1 MAMQLIK
8 EGNKW
13 ILEGTRYQDKDIPK
27 GAGFRWD
34 PAKRVWWTDK
44 EDQAAKLTAYTTAEV
59 KAELEAIAKR
69 RQEALE
75 LSRAADAN
83 VDIPAPDGLHYLPY
97 QKAGIAYGLNTL
109 NVLIA
114 DEMGLGKTI
123 QALGIINADPS
134 IKSALIIVPASLR
147 INWYREAR
155 KWLVRDYSIE
165 IADGDDFPNTDIVI
179 VNYERLGKH
188 RDAIRAREWD
198 LLVCDEAHY
207 IKNSKAQRTKEI
219 MGSWDK
225 KKQGWAITPLE
236 AWRKVMLTGTP
247 ILNRPVELWNLLR
260 LLDKDRWTNF
270 MYFGKRYC
278 NAYHNGWGWDF
289 TGANEETL
297 PELQR
302 ILRETIM
309 VRRLKKDVLT
319 ELPPKRRQIIEIPAD
334 GMKRVVDKQ
343 AKAWAPYEEQFN
355 MLQAKADSAKAA
367 GDQKAYRQ
375 AVEELTTAMEVAFDE
390 LSALRHEMGVA
401 KVPAVIEHIKETL
414 ENTDKLVVFAHHH
427 DVVNAIAEAFGDIA
441 VKLTGVENSEE
452 RQAAVDRFQNDP
464 TCRLF
469 IGTIGAAGVG
479 LTLTAASMEIFAEL
493 DWVPGRVTQ
502 AEDRIH
508 RIGQLNSVLIQHLV
522 VDGSLDAKMAWVLV
536 EKQEI
541 IDKALDAPIPED
553 DAPVAYPVYQTP
565 PAAASET
572 RTAAP
577 SPICRPSKYDEE
589 AAQMT
594 PEQIQAVHE
603 GLRILAGWDED
614 RAAEKND
621 IGFNAFDGN
630 LGHDLAMQDSLTP
643 RQAALGRK
651 MLRKYHHQLGW
662 DLLEATGLV
671 RK

>member
-1 MAMQLIK
+1 MQLIK
-8 EGNKW
+8 DGKRWVAKTKFED
-13 ILEGTRYQDKDIPK
+13 RHIPK

-34 PAKRVWWTDK
+34 PAKRQWWTDK
-44 EDQAAKLTAYTTAEV
+44 MDRAAKLIEYATPEV
-59 KAELEAIAKR
+59 KAELEATAKR

-75 LSRAADAN
+75 LSRAADADVN
-83 VDIPAPDGLHYLPY
+83 IPAPDGLHYLPY
-97 QKAGIAYGLNTL
+97 QKAGIAYGLNTP

-134 IKSALIIVPASLR
+134 IKSVLIIVPASLR

-155 KWLVRDYSIE
+155 KWLVRDYTVE
-165 IADGDDFPNTDIVI
+165 IADGDDFPGADIVI

-188 RDAIRAREWD
+188 RNAIRARQWD

-207 IKNSKAQRTKEI
+207 IKNPKAQRTKEI

-225 KKQGWAITPLE
+225 KKQAWGITPIE
-236 AWRKVMLTGTP
+236 ARRKVMLTGTP
-247 ILNRPVELWNLLR
+247 ILNRPVELWNILR

-278 NAYHNGWGWDF
+278 NAHHNGWGWDF

-319 ELPPKRRQIIEIPAD
+319 ELPPKRRQIIEIPAN
-334 GMKRVVDKQ
+334 GMKRVVNKQ

-355 MLQAKADSAKAA
+355 RLQAKADSAKAA
-367 GDQKAYRQ
+367 GDEKAYRQ

-427 DVVNAIAEAFGDIA
+427 DVVNAIAEAFSDIA

-464 TCRLF
+464 SCRLF

-479 LTLTAASMEIFAEL
+479 LTLTAASMMIFAEL

-536 EKQEI
+536 QKQEI
-541 IDKALDAPIPED
+541 IDKALDDPI
-553 DAPVAYPVYQTP
+553 
-565 PAAASET
+565 AATASET
-572 RTAAP
+572 RTSAP
-577 SPICRPSKYDEE
+577 SPIRRPSKYDEE

-594 PEQIQAVHE
+594 PEQLQAVHE

-614 RAAEKND
+614 RATEKND
-621 IGFNAFDGN
+621 IGFNAFDGD

-651 MLRKYHHQLGW
+651 MLRKYHRQLGW

>member
-13 ILEGTRYQDKDIPK
+13 ILKGTRYQDKDIPK
-27 GAGFRWD
+27 RAGFRWS

-44 EDQAAKLTAYTTAEV
+44 EDRAAMLVTYATAEV
-59 KAELEAIAKR
+59 KAELEGITKR
-69 RQEALE
+69 RQKALE
-75 LSRAADAN
+75 LSRAADAD

-97 QKAGIAYGLNTL
+97 QKAGIAYGLNTP

-123 QALGIINADPS
+123 QALGIINADPT
-134 IKSALIIVPASLR
+134 IKTALIIVPASLR
-147 INWYREAR
+147 INWLREAR

-179 VNYERLGKH
+179 INYERLGKH
-188 RDAIRAREWD
+188 RNAIRAREWD

-225 KKQGWAITPLE
+225 KKQDWAITPLE
-236 AWRKVMLTGTP
+236 ARRKVMLTGTP
-247 ILNRPVELWNLLR
+247 ILNRPIELWNLLR

-270 MYFGKRYC
+270 MYFAKRYC
-278 NAYHNGWGWDF
+278 NAHHNGWGWDF

-334 GMKRVVDKQ
+334 GMKRVLNKEK
-343 AKAWAPYEEQFN
+343 KAWAPYEEQFN
-355 MLQAKADSAKAA
+355 RLQAKADSAKAA

-375 AVEELTTAMEVAFDE
+375 AVEELTMAMEVAFEE

-414 ENTDKLVVFAHHH
+414 ENIDKLVVFAHHH

-441 VKLTGVENSEE
+441 VKLTGVENSKE
-452 RQAAVDRFQNDP
+452 RQAAVDRFQNDSS
-464 TCRLF
+464 CRLF

-479 LTLTAASMEIFAEL
+479 LTLTAASMMVFAEL

-508 RIGQLNSVLIQHLV
+508 RIGQLDSVLIQHLV

-536 EKQEI
+536 QKQEI
-541 IDKALDAPIPED
+541 IDKALDDPLEAMESPAINKEVTETCTP
-553 DAPVAYPVYQTP
+553 ALSPV
-565 PAAASET
+565 
-572 RTAAP
+572 R
-577 SPICRPSKYDEE
+577 RPSEYDEE

-614 RAAEKND
+614 RATEKND
-621 IGFNAFDGN
+621 IGFNAFDGD
-630 LGHDLAMQDSLTP
+630 LGHSLAMQDSLTP
-643 RQAALGRK
+643 RQAVLGRK
-651 MLRKYHHQLGW
+651 MLRKYHRQLGW
-662 DLLEATGLV
+662 DLLQVMGIT
-671 RK
+671 RD

>member
-1 MAMQLIK
+1 MSMQLIK

-13 ILEGTRYQDKDIPK
+13 ILKGTRYQDKDIPK

-34 PAKRVWWTDK
+34 PVKRVWWTDK
-44 EDQAAKLTAYTTAEV
+44 EDRAAKLVAYATAEV

-75 LSRAADAN
+75 LSRATDAD
-83 VDIPAPDGLHYLPY
+83 VDIPAPDGLEYLPY
-97 QKAGIAYGLNTL
+97 QKAGIAYALNTP

-155 KWLVRDYSIE
+155 KWLVRDFSIE

-179 VNYERLGKH
+179 INYERLGKH
-188 RDAIRAREWD
+188 RNAIRAREWD

-207 IKNSKAQRTKEI
+207 IKNPKAQRTKEI

-225 KKQGWAITPLE
+225 KKQDWAITPLE
-236 AWRKVMLTGTP
+236 ARRKVMLTGTP
-247 ILNRPVELWNLLR
+247 ILNRPIELWNLLR

-278 NAYHNGWGWDF
+278 NAHHNGWGWDF

-309 VRRLKKDVLT
+309 VRRLKKDVLA

-334 GMKRVVDKQ
+334 GMKRIIDKQ

-375 AVEELTTAMEVAFDE
+375 AVEELTTAMEVAFEE
-390 LSALRHEMGVA
+390 LSALRHEMGIA

-414 ENTDKLVVFAHHH
+414 ENTDKIVVFAHHH

-441 VKLTGVENSEE
+441 VKLTGVENSDE

-464 TCRLF
+464 NCRLF

-479 LTLTAASMEIFAEL
+479 LTLTAASTMIFAEL

-541 IDKALDAPIPED
+541 IDKALDDPIPED
-553 DAPVAYPVYQTP
+553 PVYQTP
-565 PAAASET
+565 PAVAASET
-572 RTAAP
+572 HTSTPSTTARR
-577 SPICRPSKYDEE
+577 SSKYDEE

-603 GLRILAGWDED
+603 GLRILAGWDKD
-614 RAAEKND
+614 RATEKND
-621 IGFNAFDGN
+621 IGFNAFDGS
-630 LGHDLAMQDSLTP
+630 LGHSLAMQDSLTP
-643 RQAALGRK
+643 RQAVLGRK
-651 MLRKYHHQLGW
+651 MLRKYHRQLGW
-662 DLLEATGLV
+662 DLLEAMGIT
-671 RK
+671 RD